1 MTRNR
6 STGLLRSPGDP
17 QRPAFLELFFDLAFV
32 FALTQLSHGLIE
44 DLSWSGA
51 FQTLVLLL
59 AVWSVWSLTATITD
73 RLNPQRSAVQ
83 LLVIATMVG
92 SLVMAVAVPDAF
104 GDTGLIF
111 AGAYVA
117 IQVGRGV
124 TLLVI
129 LRDHELRLAAVR
141 VLFWSIVSA
150 PPWIIGAV
158 AEDAARGALW
168 ALAVAVDYTAGR
180 LRYPTP
186 GLGRSP
192 TWQGTVAGEHLA
204 ERYRQVFII
213 ALGEDILVTGLALS
227 SRGFAADRTMAFLLS
242 IATTVLM
249 WRIYLHRAGQSL
261 AEAIAAAPAPE
272 RLARSALMA
281 HLLMVA
287 GIVVT
292 AVGDEL
298 LVTHPFGHTEPS
310 SIAVILGGP
319 ALFVL
324 GRATFEYA
332 VYGHV
337 SRDRPIGLLVLAA
350 IAPATLL
357 GPPLLAALAATAV
370 LAGIAVTD
378 AARDWEREPA
388 PPRRSA

>member
-6 STGLLRSPGDP
+6 STELLRSPRDP

-32 FALTQLSHGLIE
+32 FALTQLSHRLID

-59 AVWSVWSLTATITD
+59 AAWWVWSATAMITD
-73 RLNPQRSAVQ
+73 RLNPQQPAIQ
-83 LLVIATMVG
+83 ALVIATMVG

-117 IQVGRGV
+117 IQVGRGA

-129 LRDHELRLAAVR
+129 LREHELRLTAVR
-141 VLFWSIVSA
+141 VVVWSLVSA
-150 PPWIIGAV
+150 APWIIGAV

-168 ALAVAVDYTAGR
+168 ALAVAVDYTAGL

-192 TWQGTVAGEHLA
+192 EWQGTVAGEHLA

-227 SRGFAADRTMAFLLS
+227 SRGFAADRTMAFLVS
-242 IATTVLM
+242 IATTVLL
-249 WRIYLHRAGQSL
+249 WRVYLHRAGESL
-261 AEAIAAAPAPE
+261 ADAIAAAPNPK

-298 LVTHPFGHTEPS
+298 LVAHPFGHTQPS

-324 GRATFEYA
+324 GRVAFEYA
-332 VYGHV
+332 VFRHV
-337 SRDRPIGLLVLAA
+337 SPDRPLGLLVLAA
-350 IAPATLL
+350 LAPATLL

-370 LAGIAVTD
+370 LAGIAVAD
-378 AARDWEREPA
+378 VVRDWERQPA
-388 PPRRSA
+388 PPWRSA

>member
-6 STGLLRSPGDP
+6 STELLRSPGDP

-32 FALTQLSHGLIE
+32 FALTQLSHRLIE
-44 DLSWSGA
+44 DLTWSGA

-59 AVWSVWSLTATITD
+59 AIWWVWSLTAATTD

-83 LLVIATMVG
+83 LVVIATMVG
-92 SLVMAVAVPDAF
+92 GLVMAVAVPDAF

-124 TLLVI
+124 TLLVV
-129 LRDHELRLAAVR
+129 LRDHELRRTAVR
-141 VLFWSIVSA
+141 ILVWSVVSA
-150 PPWIIGAV
+150 APWIAGAV
-158 AEDAARGALW
+158 AEDAVRAALW
-168 ALAVAVDYTAGR
+168 SLAVAVDYTAGL
-180 LRYPTP
+180 LRHPTP

-227 SRGFAADRTMAFLLS
+227 SRGFTADRTMAFLVS
-242 IATTVLM
+242 IATAVLM
-249 WRIYLHRAGQSL
+249 WRIYLHRAGESL
-261 AEAIAAAPAPE
+261 ADAIAAAPAPD
-272 RLARSALMA
+272 RLARSALRA

-298 LVTHPFGHTEPS
+298 LVAHPFGHTQPS

-319 ALFVL
+319 ALFIL
-324 GRATFEYA
+324 GRVAFEYA
-332 VYGHV
+332 VFRHV

-350 IAPATLL
+350 MAPATLL
-357 GPPLLAALAATAV
+357 GPPLLAGLAATAV
-370 LAGIAVTD
+370 LAGIAVAD
-378 AARDWEREPA
+378 VVRNWERQPA
-388 PPRRSA
+388 PPPRST

>member
-17 QRPAFLELFFDLAFV
+17 QQPAFLELFFDLAFV

-44 DLSWSGA
+44 DLSWNGA

-59 AVWSVWSLTATITD
+59 AVWWVWSLTATIID

-129 LRDHELRLAAVR
+129 LRDDELRRAAVR
-141 VLFWSIVSA
+141 ILVWSLVSA
-150 PPWIIGAV
+150 APWIIGAV
-158 AEDAARGALW
+158 AEDAMRGALW
-168 ALAVAVDYTAGR
+168 ALAVAVDYTAGL
-180 LRYPTP
+180 LRYPRP
-186 GLGRSP
+186 GLGPSP
-192 TWQGTVAGEHLA
+192 EWQGTVAGEHLA

-227 SRGFAADRTMAFLLS
+227 SRGFAADRTMAFLVS
-242 IATTVLM
+242 IATTVLV
-249 WRIYLHRAGQSL
+249 WRIYLHRAGASL
-261 AEAIAAAPAPE
+261 AEAIAAAPAPR

-287 GIVVT
+287 GIMVT

-298 LVTHPFGHTEPS
+298 LVAHPFGHTQPS

-332 VYGHV
+332 VFGRV

-350 IAPATLL
+350 LAPATLL
-357 GPPLLAALAATAV
+357 GPPLLAALASTAV

-378 AARDWEREPA
+378 AVRDWERQPA
-388 PPRRSA
+388 PPRR